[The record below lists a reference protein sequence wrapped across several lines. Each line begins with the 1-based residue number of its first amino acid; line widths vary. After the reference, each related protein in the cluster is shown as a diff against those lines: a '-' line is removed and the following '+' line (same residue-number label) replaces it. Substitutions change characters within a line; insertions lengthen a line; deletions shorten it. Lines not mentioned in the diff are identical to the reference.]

1 MTNARSSDLPPRDV
15 PLTELLRRLAERGT
29 ELGEARIGM
38 ARAELAKDLEGRLR
52 LLALFGVA
60 ALLVLCGLQL
70 VVVAL
75 VIALAETPA
84 GWLAVLAAAVPFLI
98 AGAGLFLLAR
108 SRTGAPFLRRTLEAL
123 KEDLRWLRTLLP

>member
-1 MTNARSSDLPPRDV
+1 MP
-15 PLTELLRRLAERGT
+15 ELLHRLAERGT
-29 ELGEARIGM
+29 ELGEARFGM

-52 LLALFGVA
+52 LLGLFGAA

-75 VIALAETPA
+75 VIALAATPA
-84 GWLAVLAAAVPFLI
+84 GWLAVLAASVPFLI

-108 SRTGAPFLRRTLEAL
+108 SRAGEPFLAKTLEAL
-123 KEDLRWLRTLLP
+123 KEDLRWLRTLLT

>member
-1 MTNARSSDLPPRDV
+1 MTSARSSKGPPRVV
-15 PLTELLRRLAERGT
+15 PLTQLLHRLAERGT

-52 LLALFGVA
+52 LLALFGGA
-60 ALLVLCGLQL
+60 SLLVLCGVQL

-84 GWLAVLAAAVPFLI
+84 GWLAVLAAAVPFLG
-98 AGAGLFLLAR
+98 AGVGLFLLAR
-108 SRTGAPFLRRTLEAL
+108 SRTGAPFLKMTLEAL
-123 KEDLRWLRTLLP
+123 KEDLRWFRTLLP